1 LHKSHLP
8 GNDLF
13 LTLQQNKFSEMNTL
27 PSFSDIEEAHERIR
41 QYIHQTPVFSSQS
54 INEIVGARLFFKCEN
69 LQKVGAFKFRGACN
83 SVFSLTPE
91 EARNGVCTHSSGNH
105 AAALALAARMRGI
118 PAYIVMPENAPEIKK
133 IAVAGY
139 GAQITFCTPTLE
151 ARESTLKK
159 VAESTGATEIHP
171 YNYFNVICGQG
182 TAAKELIEEIGD
194 LDVLMAPVGGG
205 GLLSGTA
212 ISSRALLPKA
222 KVIAA
227 EPAGAD
233 DAFRSFYS
241 KTLHPSVA
249 PKTIADG
256 LLTSLGSLTF
266 PIILNKVD
274 QIVTVSE
281 ESIVAAMRMIWE
293 RMKIIIEPSSAV
305 PLAAILENKVDVK
318 GKKIGIILSGGN
330 VDLGKLPF

>member
-1 LHKSHLP
+1 MNLP
-8 GNDLF
+8 TF
-13 LTLQQNKFSEMNTL
+13 A
-27 PSFSDIEEAHERIR
+27 DIEKAHERIR
-41 QYIHQTPVFSSQS
+41 LHIHRTPVMTSKS
-54 INEIVGARLFFKCEN
+54 INEIVGAELFFKCEN

-83 SVFSLTPE
+83 SVFALSDE
-91 EARNGVCTHSSGNH
+91 EAKNGVCTHSSGNH
-105 AAALALAARMRGI
+105 AAALALAARMRGV

-133 IAVAGY
+133 TAVAGY
-139 GAQITFCTPTLE
+139 GAQITFCEPTQA
-151 ARESTLKK
+151 ARESTLKR
-159 VAESTGATEIHP
+159 VAQQTGATEIHP

-182 TAAKELIEEIGD
+182 TAAKELIEETGN
-194 LDVLMAPVGGG
+194 LDIVMAPVGGG

-212 ISSRALLPKA
+212 LSTRALLPKA
-222 KVIAA
+222 RVIAA

-241 KTLHPSVA
+241 QTLYPSIA

-266 PIILNKVD
+266 PIVLENVD

-281 ESIVAAMRMIWE
+281 ENIVAAMRMIWE

-305 PLAAILENKVDVK
+305 PLAAILENKADVK
-318 GKKIGIILSGGN
+318 GKKVGIILSGGN
-330 VDLGKLPF
+330 VDLGRLPF